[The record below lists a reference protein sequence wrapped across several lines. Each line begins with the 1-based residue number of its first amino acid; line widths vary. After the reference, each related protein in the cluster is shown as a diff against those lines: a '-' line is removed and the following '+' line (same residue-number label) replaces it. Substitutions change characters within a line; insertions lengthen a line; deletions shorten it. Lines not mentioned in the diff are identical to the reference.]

1 MSVRNETEIQLLKIL
16 FKTQKKKPTKN
27 LTSRRAYPHGV
38 EQKYYRQ
45 LKGFFK
51 PLTDYVQKYIDEN
64 VDLLLK
70 GDSKEINLDAIPG
83 PSYRKM
89 IYNLEDWLSIYMPD
103 IADLPSDSNNNLILL
118 ALGKTANETADFGE
132 KEFQRI
138 IEQGIHVDMPT
149 SASWWEDMKSSWM
162 EDNYTLI
169 TSNAKNYVSK
179 INTLTEQ
186 AIVNGL
192 SMNKLKEEIQKV
204 TTGLSEKHCKLLAR
218 DQIGKLNGQI
228 NQAQMEELGLDLYV
242 WSTAF
247 DDRVRD
253 SHSIME
259 GLLCRWDDANV
270 CSYDNGKTWQDRPSG
285 AVLLHPGQD
294 IQCRCVGLA
303 FYPEL
308 IAEMENKPL
317 NEVIEEND
325 FVVSEIQNNLLSD
338 LPDEQK
344 EIYDG
349 IYNELKEFDGNRNNA
364 IEISYACVTGDFTKI
379 PESFFNK
386 SNVEWANT
394 LTRLNKSME
403 LYESRQYALNEF
415 NIARDLFQKGK
426 SLPKFTCTEKELA
439 DYIEYLK
446 KNKILESY
454 EKIFSSN
461 YGYEKY
467 FAFAKELGLSEA
479 GQKTYY
485 RGLMDYFN
493 FENKNLEKLIYEQ
506 FSETNRIYGY
516 AESKYITYFDKNLSR
531 TNLVIGDNFN
541 VRDLLNITSEAG
553 LPWGTADIRNESFRA
568 IAQFDH
574 EITPFDKS
582 TQKLK
587 CGLKIKINSK
597 EVAQGIAQ
605 KLYCEENYPL
615 TKKLST
621 KSMKTT
627 RKGYAGESWKYR
639 NDEFLRLEFSY
650 TGKPQNYKVGDI
662 LKQTGVFA
670 TTPSEL
676 HNAIWY
682 DSKIKNGATYPVRFH
697 LKRDEKAH
705 KYLANVIQNDLHVA
719 RHGIDNPEEF
729 DFAIG
734 KVKIT
739 KIKDGYINGN
749 KKYPVKEIWIE
760 IVE

>member
-51 PLTDYVQKYIDEN
+51 PLTDYVQKYINEN
-64 VDLLLK
+64 IDSLLK

-149 SASWWEDMKSSWM
+149 SASWWEDMKNSWM

-192 SMNKLKEEIQKV
+192 SMNKLKEEIQKA

-308 IAEMENKPL
+308 IAEMEGTSMQ
-317 NEVIEEND
+317 EI
-325 FVVSEIQNNLLSD
+325 VSEDETFGSPALST
-338 LPDEQK
+338 PEMVFGTTP
-344 EIYDG
+344 EIY
-349 IYNELKEFDGNRNNA
+349 NFAEEELKEINNNFEILTNSIANKGIRKYVKDSFNTPYLSNNSLKAIFVKTLPKMEKPYFNFVKGSQEKATAYYYNKMISLLNPKVFNDKTTPIHEIIHAFSELNRKNFKPLSRDKDFMKAFNN
-364 IEISYACVTGDFTKI
+364 DFTKLLVSHGGK
-379 PESFFNK
+379 EK
-386 SNVEWANT
+386 
-394 LTRLNKSME
+394 LLNSDILN
-403 LYESRQYALNEF
+403 LYRKNSY
-415 NIARDLFQKGK
+415 
-426 SLPKFTCTEKELA
+426 
-439 DYIEYLK
+439 EYLPIVDLIGGKQGKNLVFNLRPEDYWTRNQYKIYDEVFAEIGQAMFDK
-446 KNKILESY
+446 KRSIL
-454 EKIFSSN
+454 I
-461 YGYEKY
+461 EKY
-467 FAFAKELGLSEA
+467 FPDSYNIIRK
-479 GQKTYY
+479 
-485 RGLMDYFN
+485 
-493 FENKNLEKLIYEQ
+493 Q
-506 FSETNRIYGY
+506 FSL
-516 AESKYITYFDKNLSR
+516 FL
-531 TNLVIGDNFN
+531 
-541 VRDLLNITSEAG
+541 
-553 LPWGTADIRNESFRA
+553 
-568 IAQFDH
+568 
-574 EITPFDKS
+574 
-582 TQKLK
+582 
-587 CGLKIKINSK
+587 
-597 EVAQGIAQ
+597 QG
-605 KLYCEENYPL
+605 
-615 TKKLST
+615 
-621 KSMKTT
+621 
-627 RKGYAGESWKYR
+627 
-639 NDEFLRLEFSY
+639 RL
-650 TGKPQNYKVGDI
+650 
-662 LKQTGVFA
+662 
-670 TTPSEL
+670 
-676 HNAIWY
+676 
-682 DSKIKNGATYPVRFH
+682 
-697 LKRDEKAH
+697 
-705 KYLANVIQNDLHVA
+705 
-719 RHGIDNPEEF
+719 
-729 DFAIG
+729 
-734 KVKIT
+734 
-739 KIKDGYINGN
+739 
-749 KKYPVKEIWIE
+749 
-760 IVE
+760 